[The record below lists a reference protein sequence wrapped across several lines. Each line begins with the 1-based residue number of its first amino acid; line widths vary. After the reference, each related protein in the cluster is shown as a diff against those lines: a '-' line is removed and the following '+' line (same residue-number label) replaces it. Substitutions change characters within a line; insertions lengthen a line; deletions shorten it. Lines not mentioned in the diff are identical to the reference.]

1 MELLDSVKEFIFNY
15 RRSLLYLAIF
25 SIVAG
30 LALYFGMQDIYNN
43 KSENKTTD
51 TSDTFKLY
59 HVTWC
64 PYSIKA
70 KKVWDSVLKHNEVSF
85 QLDDAGNIPNT
96 SVGTKTIG
104 VKTVRFSAKDE
115 TDVPQESLAIVD
127 DKTIEAYPTIFF
139 YNYDKKIHVE
149 FNAKCT
155 DKNLVNFINDMISDA
170 SFSTPV

>member
-43 KSENKTTD
+43 NKSEKESPD

-70 KKVWDSVLKHNEVSF
+70 KKVWDRVLTHNDVHLPSTES
-85 QLDDAGNIPNT
+85 DGYI
-96 SVGTKTIG
+96 VGTKTIG